1 MAFDELSC
9 ERISPYI
16 DNVYILIKN
25 VFGTFILITM
35 VLKSL
40 SASIFKGPKQYY
52 YPRSAQSQKLL
63 VCRDRHASNCSKNK
77 RSVLIVRPRRRR
89 PYNISK
95 RIKSSTYIRTVQLT
109 KILIR
114 VNSLQIIIIEDKSAS
129 SCLTNNPGR
138 HTEGGERNEVR
149 PPTR

>member
-40 SASIFKGPKQYY
+40 SASIFKGPK
-52 YPRSAQSQKLL
+52 
-63 VCRDRHASNCSKNK
+63 
-77 RSVLIVRPRRRR
+77 
-89 PYNISK
+89 
-95 RIKSSTYIRTVQLT
+95 
-109 KILIR
+109 
-114 VNSLQIIIIEDKSAS
+114 
-129 SCLTNNPGR
+129 
-138 HTEGGERNEVR
+138 
-149 PPTR
+149 